1 MVKNCMKRNVI
12 SIDSTATIREA
23 AERIVEHHIGLLPV
37 LNQEGVLV
45 GIVSINDLLTLEM
58 PSFFSLV
65 SDLDFVMDFGAV
77 ESERPSAMDI
87 DRPITEM
94 MQPAN
99 PIEEDSGM
107 IRAYGLMLKHH
118 AHDLPVVNEKGKLV
132 GVVSQVDIG
141 TAILSEWKEIGTQLP

>member
-12 SIDSTATIREA
+12 FIDEKATIREA
-23 AERIVEHHIGLLPV
+23 AERIVKYHIGLLPV
-37 LNQEGVLV
+37 LNQD
-45 GIVSINDLLTLEM
+45 GILIGTVSINDLLTLEM

-77 ESERPSAMDI
+77 ESERPSAGEI
-87 DRPITEM
+87 DRPITEI

-107 IRAYGLMLKHH
+107 IRAYGLMLKHQLH
-118 AHDLPVVNEKGKLV
+118 ELPVVNEDGKLV
-132 GVVSQVDIG
+132 GLVSQVDIG
-141 TAILSEWKEIGTQLP
+141 TAILSQWKEIKSE